1 MASSWT
7 AGHVL
12 VPGFG
17 LLFHIGSGPDSVF
30 GVQLFELPEKHFL
43 ELVWCLCI
51 ESAQQFL
58 ALAFPELVTD
68 VEKLVAA
75 QEVLLPDLLQ
85 CNMQLLDLKDQ

>member
-1 MASSWT
+1 M
-7 AGHVL
+7 L

-58 ALAFPELVTD
+58 PLVFPELMTKF
-68 VEKLVAA
+68 VEFVAA
-75 QEVLLPDLLQ
+75 QKML
-85 CNMQLLDLKDQ
+85 LLDLL

>member
-1 MASSWT
+1 M
-7 AGHVL
+7 

-30 GVQLFELPEKHFL
+30 GVQPFEPPEKHFL
-43 ELVWCLCI
+43 ELVWVLLK
-51 ESAQQFL
+51 ESVQQFL
-58 ALAFPELVTD
+58 PLAFPELVTE
-68 VEKLVAA
+68 VVKLVAA